1 LKFSR
6 IAAGMINTNA
16 IQLQFLLNHAS
27 FNEMLSTRTNTI
39 DKSPQGNIKNEEV
52 LEVGAMIKILLG
64 RKIKII

>member
-1 LKFSR
+1 M
-6 IAAGMINTNA
+6 AAGMINTSA

-27 FNEMLSTRTNTI
+27 SSARLSTRTNTI

-52 LEVGAMIKILLG
+52 LEVGAMIKVLLG